1 MFGKTCRVYSNAFV
15 PHPLAVPVPQRV
27 QLLLF
32 QFLKFFSFAHDPS
45 SGSRWVQGGGSI
57 AVAVVVVG
65 SGRGSRGSRGSR
77 GRGGRHF
84 VGAGRRRTGRVNG
97 KQFRSIGHT
106 AHRRGSGS
114 V

>member
-15 PHPLAVPVPQRV
+15 PYPLAVPVPQRV

-57 AVAVVVVG
+57 AVVVVG
-65 SGRGSRGSRGSR
+65 SGRGSRGSRGSH
-77 GRGGRHF
+77 GGGGRHF